1 MATATKKKGTGKKS
15 GAKKTTKAKVEKAAS
30 TRPRHDREALMP
42 QVVELR
48 DEGELGWE
56 KIASE
61 LGIDPGLA
69 RLLYMTAKVKPKDRI
84 KGDDETIAE
93 GIVEARDELKQSW
106 GLIAARARLPE
117 SRVRR
122 IYQETTGN
130 SHQQGYKVVQERTA
144 AKREAAGETKKA
156 SAKKSSAEKSS
167 TAKAKKAA
175 VTKNRKKKGGSGNP
189 SKG

>member
-1 MATATKKKGTGKKS
+1 MATTKKKTKKTT
-15 GAKKTTKAKVEKAAS
+15 AKKTITKKAAPEKA
-30 TRPRHDREALMP
+30 TRARHDREALMP

-56 KIASE
+56 ELASQ

-84 KGDDETIAE
+84 KGDEDEVAA
-93 GIVEARDELKQSW
+93 GIVEARDELQQAW

-117 SRVRR
+117 SKVRR
-122 IYQETTGN
+122 IYKETTGN
-130 SHQQGYKVVQERTA
+130 SDQQGYKVVQERAA
-144 AKREAAGETKKA
+144 AKAATKSPKKA
-156 SAKKSSAEKSS
+156 AKSKAEK
-167 TAKAKKAA
+167 TATNKAKKKA
-175 VTKNRKKKGGSGNP
+175 VTKNRKSKTGSGNP